1 MDPVVTVD
9 SDSVNV
15 EPGGQASVTVRV
27 RNVSS
32 IVEGFRIDVLGEASP
47 WARVLPDHLEVLPQ
61 GEGIA
66 TVLFSPP
73 SGVAARAGA
82 VPFGV
87 RATSQI
93 DANASAVAEGDLAVG
108 GLSLSQAKITP
119 VTSKGRFSAKHR
131 VEFSNW
137 GNTPVRL
144 RLEAGDPDNALGFL
158 VTPEFL
164 DLPLGTSGQ
173 AKVKVRARKPQFRGT
188 PLRRTFRVV
197 GRPLLPGQF
206 EPAPGPA
213 PQPYGYDPS
222 QPAVDGAFEQRPII
236 GRGLIPLAI
245 VAVMAAGAIG
255 FLTSR
260 NRDDAAE
267 ENVAPPAPTGLTVS
281 ALGPDTARLNWQP
294 GERVDSY
301 TAYTIDPA
309 TKDAPIP
316 TATNV
321 QQEIPG
327 DQGQVDVPSLAPGTE
342 QCFQLSAVRGEAISA
357 RTAPECLTM
366 PAIAPPGE
374 VAVPTNVSA
383 VLDDDGKARITWVDP
398 TGGTA
403 SHVIRRGD
411 TVVEEVAAPTA
422 EAIEDVLPDER
433 CFTVQAHVGDQFSE
447 QSEPVCVGDDTEGG
461 PVGPG
466 GPRGPIT
473 GETSLGIV
481 ALPVSPGFGPA
492 SVDDPGGR
500 TIAEGNR
507 VDLFNLGFE
516 NAVLIVSTD
525 YPELQPSLANASYLA
540 VIPFFNTPQ
549 QALDACHQAQL
560 ECQTYAPG
568 PLREGGPPPVSGP
581 PT

>member
-9 SDSVNV
+9 SDRVSV
-15 EPGGQASVTVRV
+15 EPGGQASITVRV

-47 WARVLPDHLEVLPQ
+47 WARVLPEHLEVLPQ

-87 RATSQI
+87 RATSRI

-108 GLSLSQAKITP
+108 GVALSQAKITP
-119 VTSKGRFSAKHR
+119 ITSKGRFSAKHR

-158 VTPEFL
+158 VAPEIL
-164 DLPLGTSGQ
+164 DLPLGTSGHS
-173 AKVKVRARKPQFRGT
+173 KVKVRARKPQFRGM
-188 PLRRTFRVV
+188 PSRRTFRVV

-206 EPAPGPA
+206 EPTRGPA
-213 PQPYGYDPS
+213 PQPYGYDPNT
-222 QPAVDGAFEQRPII
+222 PAVDGAFEQKPIL

-245 VAVMAAGAIG
+245 VAVMAAGAVG

-260 NRDDAAE
+260 TRDEAPDE
-267 ENVAPPAPTGLTVS
+267 SVAPPAPAGLAVS

-309 TKDAPIP
+309 TKDAPNP
-316 TATNV
+316 TATSV
-321 QQEIPG
+321 AQEIPG
-327 DQGQVDVPSLAPGTE
+327 DQGQFDVPGLQPGTD

-357 RTAPECLTM
+357 RTTPVCLTM
-366 PAIAPPGE
+366 PTIAPPGE
-374 VAVPTNVSA
+374 VAVPTNVTA
-383 VLDDDGKARITWVDP
+383 VLNDEGKARITWVDP

-411 TVVEEVAAPTA
+411 TVVEEVAAPKA

-433 CFTVQAHVGDQFSE
+433 CFTVQAHVGDHFSE
-447 QSEPVCVGDDTEGG
+447 QSAPVCVDDPEG
-461 PVGPG
+461 GPG
-466 GPRGPIT
+466 GPGGPGGGT
-473 GETSLGIV
+473 NLGIV

-492 SVDDPGGR
+492 SVDDPAGR

-507 VDLFNLGFE
+507 VDLLNLGFE
-516 NAVLIVSTD
+516 DAMLIVSTD
-525 YPELQPSLANASYLA
+525 YPQLQPALANASYLA
-540 VIPFFNTPQ
+540 VIPFFDTPQ
-549 QALDACHQAQL
+549 QALDACAQAQL
-560 ECQTYAPG
+560 QCQTYAPG